1 MNDSLTGAGS
11 ILLAGLLLAGA
22 ALPAVGGS
30 VEDAL
35 GECAAIAGS
44 FKRLDCYDAL
54 AREQGPAAPEGEP
67 LPAGKW
73 KIEQRA
79 SGISGGTDVFMV
91 VKAVERIPG
100 ENGEVRPVLVVRCQD
115 NNTAVIFNFARFIE
129 QSRAEA
135 ALRIDDGAVMAAS
148 LKMSAS
154 GKAFGYWQ
162 GEEAIPF
169 VKRLLGGKRLLVE
182 VAPFGARP
190 VLAEFPVAG
199 LDMAVA
205 PLRQACGW

>member
-1 MNDSLTGAGS
+1 MNDSLKGAR
-11 ILLAGLLLAGA
+11 IIVLAGLLLAGLSTS
-22 ALPAVGGS
+22 ALAGE

-54 AREQGPAAPEGEP
+54 ARKQGPAAPEGES
-67 LPAGKW
+67 LPIGKW
-73 KIEQRA
+73 KVEQSA
-79 SGISGGTDVFMV
+79 SGIGGGTDVFMV
-91 VKAVERIPG
+91 VQAVERIPG

-154 GKAFGYWQ
+154 GKGL
-162 GEEAIPF
+162 
-169 VKRLLGGKRLLVE
+169 RLLAGRGG
-182 VAPFGARP
+182 
-190 VLAEFPVAG
+190 
-199 LDMAVA
+199 D
-205 PLRQACGW
+205 PLRKALAGRQTACWSR

>member
-1 MNDSLTGAGS
+1 MSGRLAAGS
-11 ILLAGLLLAGA
+11 VPPLLAC
-22 ALPAVGGS
+22 GGN
-30 VEDAL
+30 VEDGL
-35 GECAAIAGS
+35 GECAAIEGS

-54 AREQGPAAPEGEP
+54 AREYGPCHAPR
-67 LPAGKW
+67 LSQSPAGKW
-73 KIEQRA
+73 KVEQRA

-154 GKAFGYWQ
+154 GKAFGFWQ

-169 VKRLLGGKRLLVE
+169 VKRLLGGKRYWS
-182 VAPFGARP
+182 R
-190 VLAEFPVAG
+190 
-199 LDMAVA
+199 
-205 PLRQACGW
+205 

>member
-1 MNDSLTGAGS
+1 MGAT
-11 ILLAGLLLAGA
+11 IIFMAGLLLAGFSA
-22 ALPAVGGS
+22 SALAGTA
-30 VEDAL
+30 EDGL
-35 GECAAIAGS
+35 GECAAIEGS

-54 AREQGPAAPEGEP
+54 AREYGPAAPEAT
-67 LPAGKW
+67 PAGKW
-73 KIEQRA
+73 KVEQRA
-79 SGISGGTDVFMV
+79 SGIGGGTDVFMV

-135 ALRIDDGAVMAAS
+135 ALRIDDGAVMGAS

-154 GKAFGYWQ
+154 GKAFGFWQ

-182 VAPFGARP
+182 VTPFGARP
-190 VLAEFPVAG
+190 VLAEFPIAG
-199 LDMAVA
+199 LDQAVP
-205 PLRQACGW
+205 PLREACGW

>member
-1 MNDSLTGAGS
+1 MQNHF
-11 ILLAGLLLAGA
+11 LAGLLLAGFS
-22 ALPAVGGS
+22 ALALAS
-30 VEDAL
+30 EAEDGLA
-35 GECAAIAGS
+35 ECAVIKGS

-54 AREQGPAAPEGEP
+54 AREYGPAALEAEVT
-67 LPAGKW
+67 LAGKW
-73 KIEQRA
+73 KVEQRA

-135 ALRIDDGAVMAAS
+135 ALRIDDGAIMAAS

-190 VLAEFPVAG
+190 VLAEFPVEG
-199 LDMAVA
+199 LDKAVA
-205 PLRQACGW
+205 PLREACGW